1 MASYFDLKDENADE
15 FIGLKITDTEDDMF
29 IEPLLFVSI
38 GSEGGIKRIRYQ
50 SWYSNGSVN
59 KKIAVLYSQL
69 VAVVDR
75 CNDEMLIK
83 INVVRLLLEFAYAGF
98 QHFAMRIAVKR
109 YLCRYSYCVEVMAV
123 CALSFS
129 AQIYY
134 GGIMA
139 SQADDVMKLV
149 SHPECTW

>member
-83 INVVRLLLEFAYAGF
+83 TNVVRLLLEFAYAGF
-98 QHFAMRIAVKR
+98 PHFAMRIAVKR
-109 YLCRYSYCVEVMAV
+109 YLCRYSYRVEVMAGYV
-123 CALSFS
+123 LFLQHADILWRN
-129 AQIYY
+129 Y
-134 GGIMA
+134 GKPG
-139 SQADDVMKLV
+139 
-149 SHPECTW
+149 